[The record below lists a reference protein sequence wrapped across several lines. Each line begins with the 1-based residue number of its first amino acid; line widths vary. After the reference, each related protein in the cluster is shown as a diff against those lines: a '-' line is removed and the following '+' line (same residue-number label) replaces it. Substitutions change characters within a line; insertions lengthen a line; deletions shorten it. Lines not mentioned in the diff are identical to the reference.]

1 MKLFDIIKSPPPSI
15 VTIMFS
21 KGTVIKKI
29 KSSEFLTLNT
39 KITKEKKKLIFDQ
52 VSS

>member
-1 MKLFDIIKSPPPSI
+1 MELFVIIKSPPSI

-21 KGTVIKKI
+21 IGTVIKKV

-39 KITKEKKKLIFDQ
+39 KITKVMKKLIIDQ

>member
-1 MKLFDIIKSPPPSI
+1 MKLFAIIKFPPSI

-21 KGTVIKKI
+21 MGTVIKKV
-29 KSSEFLTLNT
+29 KSSEFLTFNT
-39 KITKEKKKLIFDQ
+39 KITKVKKKLIIDQ